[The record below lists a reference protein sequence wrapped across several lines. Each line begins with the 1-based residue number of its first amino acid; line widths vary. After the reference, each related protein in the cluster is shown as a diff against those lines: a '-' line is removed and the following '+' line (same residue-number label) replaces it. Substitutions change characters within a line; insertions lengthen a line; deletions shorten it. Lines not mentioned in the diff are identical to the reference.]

1 MASTNQTERVLELL
15 KRFNDGQTV
24 CISALQDDIFWWSD
38 KTQEPM
44 SEKSIR
50 RDLDVIKK
58 AFPDSFELIRGGKG
72 EKGCYKAITNKSFEN
87 FMKPEI
93 LSLMVQT
100 FNMASRSDMFERF
113 DLNEADKKIISKKV
127 KELESIYEFK
137 NKPFENAKADSVIFK
152 ALESRI
158 KARKCIILE
167 YPHLGKMAKTEVR
180 PYKILFINENFYLA
194 CEVEHEEYQ
203 FSLYRIS
210 KIKTIEDLPKTYNK
224 NLEIEN
230 FIKDIQ
236 TPFPIYKQ
244 NYKEHLVTIKLA
256 LNSAKAFFFKSKNY
270 LKSQK
275 ILETKEDGTLIVEY
289 KVTQEYEVEELI
301 KKWLPYVKVIEPLS
315 LKNKIENELKEY
327 LK

>member
-1 MASTNQTERVLELL
+1 MAKTNQTTRVLALL
-15 KRFNDGQTV
+15 KKFNEGQQV
-24 CISALQDDIFWWSD
+24 SIEKLQ
-38 KTQEPM
+38 QEDM
-44 SEKSIR
+44 WYGKSERTIG
-50 RDLDVIKK
+50 RDLKVIKEL
-58 AFPDSFELIRGGKG
+58 FPDSFELVRG
-72 EKGCYKAITNKSFEN
+72 ETSYYKALTTKSFEN

-113 DLNEADKKIISKKV
+113 DLDDADKKIISKKV
-127 KELESIYEFK
+127 KELEGIYEFK
-137 NKPFENAKADSVIFK
+137 SKPFENAKADNEIFK
-152 ALESRI
+152 ILESRI

-167 YPHLGKMAKTEVR
+167 YPHLGKMTKTEVR

-210 KIKTIEDLPKTYNK
+210 KIKTIEDIPKTYNK
-224 NLEIEN
+224 NLEIEY

-256 LNSAKAFFFKSKNY
+256 VNSTKAFFFKSKNY

>member
-1 MASTNQTERVLELL
+1 MAKTNQTTRVLALL
-15 KRFNDGQTV
+15 KKFNEGQQV
-24 CISALQDDIFWWSD
+24 SIEKLQ
-38 KTQEPM
+38 QEDM
-44 SEKSIR
+44 WYGKSERTIG
-50 RDLDVIKK
+50 RDLKVIKEL
-58 AFPDSFELIRGGKG
+58 FPDSFELVRG
-72 EKGCYKAITNKSFEN
+72 ETSYYKALTTKSFEN

-113 DLNEADKKIISKKV
+113 DLDDADKKIISKKV
-127 KELESIYEFK
+127 KELEGIYEFK
-137 NKPFENAKADSVIFK
+137 SKPFENAKADNEIFK
-152 ALESRI
+152 ILESRI
-158 KARKCIILE
+158 KTRKCIILE
-167 YPHLGKMAKTEVR
+167 YPHLGKMTKTEVR

-210 KIKTIEDLPKTYNK
+210 KIKTIEDIPKTYNK
-224 NLEIEN
+224 NLEIEY

-256 LNSAKAFFFKSKNY
+256 VNSTKAFFFKSKNY